1 MLLNKT
7 NAHTHTQTLC
17 HTRNSPDQ
25 IHTQTHTRNVWV
37 FVAKQICSPPQSELG
52 TVRHAFANS
61 PALLLYSH
69 IIGFSPNSSIHTH
82 TWSSMLFLSYSLQ
95 HKMLLHYDGKCI
107 RHNFPIDLVHF
118 SNCHEFPPP
127 LLLSLSLSHVFHDSV
142 LRKRLSQKQQ
152 QRHEYCHINDTKTTT
167 KMFNNMWPNWWNSPP
182 KHSPRLF
189 QIIRKYVIQHTKN
202 LILCYLLRCIWC
214 KPILAGLCHWLCYR
228 RLMVLWTGVQSMLS
242 TWLQAEMTCSCMN
255 SVYAFATLQV
265 NKCNKNNKKLIEH
278 TRWIQCRADA
288 LFFLIWSLSSAQ

>member
-127 LLLSLSLSHVFHDSV
+127 SCYLSLSRMCFMIVFLGKDFH
-142 LRKRLSQKQQ
+142 KNNN
-152 QRHEYCHINDTKTTT
+152 NDTNIVILTILKQ
-167 KMFNNMWPNWWNSPP
+167 
-182 KHSPRLF
+182 PRKCSTICD
-189 QIIRKYVIQHTKN
+189 QTDE
-202 LILCYLLRCIWC
+202 IL
-214 KPILAGLCHWLCYR
+214 H
-228 RLMVLWTGVQSMLS
+228 LS
-242 TWLQAEMTCSCMN
+242 TRRDFS
-255 SVYAFATLQV
+255 
-265 NKCNKNNKKLIEH
+265 KL
-278 TRWIQCRADA
+278 
-288 LFFLIWSLSSAQ
+288 